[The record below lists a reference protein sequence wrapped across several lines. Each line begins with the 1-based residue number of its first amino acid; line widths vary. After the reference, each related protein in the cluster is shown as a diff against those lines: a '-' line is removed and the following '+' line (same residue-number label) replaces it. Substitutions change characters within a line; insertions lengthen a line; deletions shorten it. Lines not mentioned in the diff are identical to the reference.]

1 MRSTLKIV
9 ILVIGLMVPLFAAAS
24 ELEQSANIS
33 LYPKPFE
40 ISDMVLKN
48 TLGQNVSIKDFR
60 GKVVLLHFWS
70 IQCPAC
76 KIEEPLLDHIKKTL
90 GQSGLEILAVNL
102 VDPPQAVIQ
111 YAAGTKPPFPVLFGG
126 GNGFSLRTVNIT
138 GKNTAFVVNPGQE
151 AILEV
156 PGFPTTYIL
165 DCRGSAVGYSVG
177 AARWDHKA
185 AVVFLQQLLGQSA
198 ACSAKASL
206 PGPTFS
212 MRR

>member
-1 MRSTLKIV
+1 MRLTLKIV
-9 ILVIGLMVPLFAAAS
+9 LLITCLVVPLFAAAS
-24 ELEQSANIS
+24 ELEQTTNIS

-40 ISDMVLKN
+40 VSDIVLKN
-48 TLGQNVSIKDFR
+48 SLGQNVSIKDFK

-76 KIEEPLLDHIKKTL
+76 KIEEPLLDALKKTF
-90 GQSGLEILAVNL
+90 GRSGLEILGVNL

-111 YAAGTKPPFPVLFGG
+111 YEAGTKPPFPILFNS

-177 AARWDHKA
+177 AARWDHKEA
-185 AVVFLQQLLGQSA
+185 IFFLQNLLGQSA
-198 ACSAKASL
+198 SCSAKASL
-206 PGPTFS
+206 QGPAYS
-212 MRR
+212 MRK